1 MEAFFWLGCTILI
14 YWMAKRLYRKF
25 NKAYLTPLL
34 LTPVIVIAAVGLSGV
49 SYEVYDQGAGLLS
62 DMVEPATIALAVILY
77 RNFNLLKKN
86 ATVILASVGCG
97 ALAAIATSVGI
108 AHLLGLSDEISSSL
122 APRSSTTPIAVS
134 ISSIIGGV
142 PTITAAATIVTGLM
156 GMIMGPQIVKWFRI
170 KHPVAR
176 GLLLGISAHSAGISK
191 ALEYGAVSGA
201 VAGIAMIFTAF
212 VTLFAAP
219 WVIILFQ

>member
-1 MEAFFWLGCTILI
+1 MEALFWLGCTIAI
-14 YWMAKRLYRKF
+14 YLAAKLLYRKF

-34 LTPVIVIAAVGLSGV
+34 LTPVIVIAVVRLSGV
-49 SYEVYDQGAGLLS
+49 SYEAYDQGAGLLS

-86 ATVILASVGCG
+86 VSVILASVGCG
-97 ALAAIATSVGI
+97 ALAAIVTSAGL
-108 AHLLGLSDEISSSL
+108 AHLLGLSDEISNSL

-134 ISSIIGGV
+134 VSSIIGGV
-142 PTITAAATIVTGLM
+142 PTITAAATIVTGLI
-156 GMIMGPQIVKWFRI
+156 GMMMGPLIVKWFRI

-176 GLLLGISAHSAGISK
+176 GLLFGTSAHSAGISK
-191 ALEYGAVSGA
+191 ALEYGTVSGS

-212 VTLFAAP
+212 VTLCAAP
-219 WVIILFQ
+219 WVMVLFQ